1 VPVPTAAAIQEKAF
15 QRRWAILVV
24 LCVSLLVIVLD
35 NSILNVAIPTLIRD
49 LDASNSQVQW
59 MVDSYTL
66 VFAGLLLTMGAL
78 GDRYGRRGALQ
89 AGYVLF
95 GLGSL
100 ASAFAGSADQLIA
113 TRAFMGIGGA
123 LIMPAT
129 LSIITNVFPPQE
141 RGRAIGV
148 WAGTAGIGVAIGPLT
163 GGFLLSHF
171 YWGSIFLVNV
181 PIVVFGL
188 IAGFVLIPTS
198 KDPSAPKL
206 DPVGAGLSIVALI
219 SIVYALIEAPSD
231 GWTSTSTLGILGF
244 GLVVLGIFVWWERR
258 SDHPMLDVTFFKNRR
273 FSAANAAITITFFA
287 MFGSIFLLTQYMQ
300 FTLGY
305 SPLASGV
312 RLLPYAITMMI
323 VAPTSARI
331 VERVGSKVTVA
342 TGLGLAAIALFTMTG
357 LQVDTSYPDLVWRLV
372 ILAAGMGLVMAPA
385 TDSVMGSLPLA
396 KAGVGSAV
404 NDTTRQVGGAL
415 GVAIVGSVVSS
426 VYGSKIADFF
436 VGKPA
441 PKAAVDAAKN
451 SLGGAYAVAEKLGA
465 QSIPGAKTA
474 AASLQSA
481 ANSAFVDAFHWGA
494 IVGGIVLV
502 VAVAIVVVFLP
513 ARATEPEAV
522 RADPGDSPLDASVPS
537 PSPIGAGVA
546 STPDSVGTQE
556 ALR

>member
-1 VPVPTAAAIQEKAF
+1 
-15 QRRWAILVV
+15 
-24 LCVSLLVIVLD
+24 
-35 NSILNVAIPTLIRD
+35 
-49 LDASNSQVQW
+49 
-59 MVDSYTL
+59 M
-66 VFAGLLLTMGAL
+66 
-78 GDRYGRRGALQ
+78 
-89 AGYVLF
+89 
-95 GLGSL
+95 
-100 ASAFAGSADQLIA
+100 
-113 TRAFMGIGGA
+113 
-123 LIMPAT
+123 
-129 LSIITNVFPPQE
+129 
-141 RGRAIGV
+141 
-148 WAGTAGIGVAIGPLT
+148 
-163 GGFLLSHF
+163 
-171 YWGSIFLVNV
+171 
-181 PIVVFGL
+181 
-188 IAGFVLIPTS
+188 
-198 KDPSAPKL
+198 
-206 DPVGAGLSIVALI
+206 GAGLSIVALI

-231 GWTSTSTLGILGF
+231 GWTSSSTLGILGF

-342 TGLGLAAIALFTMTG
+342 TGLGLAAVALFTMTG

-451 SLGGAYAVAEKLGA
+451 SLGGAYAVADNLSQQA
-465 QSIPGAKTA
+465 VPGAKA
-474 AASLQSA
+474 IAASLQSA
-481 ANSAFVDAFHWGA
+481 ANTAFVDAFHWGA
-494 IVGGIVLV
+494 IVGGVVLV
-502 VAVAIVVVFLP
+502 LAVAIVVVFLP
-513 ARATEPEAV
+513 ARAAEPDTGRAAPGGAAVDGPAPTPAPMPAVPRAASAASASASASDPNATEDV
-522 RADPGDSPLDASVPS
+522 L
-537 PSPIGAGVA
+537 
-546 STPDSVGTQE
+546 T
-556 ALR
+556 